1 MDEQNNTPPEEPTAP
16 QQDAIDINDF
26 VFAATG
32 ARVRRLT
39 LVDGTHWFP
48 AMDVAGNLGY
58 SNTRD
63 AVQSM
68 VAQQHVTTLGDIART
83 VGQSDATR
91 NIAGH
96 GLRKTMK
103 MVNLQGLIQLVN
115 GCTKPESQPF
125 KDWVSEV
132 IETIQ
137 LDGSYALDRA
147 PVQPAPTG
155 GTAYAM
161 PRQVADAIVRLEER
175 NIRTDEMLTAFQREQ
190 NDLLRQINRSQSVM
204 ADALQDIAAS
214 LKRPDVHSDS
224 SGATPE
230 PKLTARDLLAT
241 WKARNLVVTEDIHS
255 VAACLAPALVRGEA
269 SYRLEEIAARTGL
282 SQERVNDCLR
292 MLLKRGC
299 VRQRGCTPDGAP
311 VYVLP

>member
-39 LVDGTHWFP
+39 LADGTHWFP

-137 LDGSYALDRA
+137 LDGSYALNHA
-147 PVQPAPTG
+147 PVQPAPAG

-190 NDLLRQINRSQSVM
+190 NDLLRRINRSQSVM

-214 LKRPDVHSDS
+214 LKRPDAHSDG

-241 WKARNLVVTEDIHS
+241 WKAKNLVVTEDIHS

-269 SYRLEEIAARTGL
+269 RYRLEEIATRTGL

-292 MLLKRGC
+292 NLLKRGC
-299 VRQRGCTPDGAP
+299 VRQRGCTSDGAP